1 MIVRFANS
9 LRRSQQTLI
18 QFSPYRNM
26 SKYKVRFCNL
36 VCPNNTHDPIPLPDG
51 QTVQI
56 GRSPLTRIM
65 DPRCSRNQLEITADW
80 KTEVVTVKQ
89 TGNNSSALDGI
100 ELEKGRQCKLED
112 GATIYVLAGQY
123 PQNVEF
129 GKEKIQH
136 SKEKLEKFNNKSQ
149 TKKRPAPDSEH
160 QVNERKKARLSNSS
174 HVRKESTSEEDE
186 HVNSIQEKLNRMK
199 QSPKKHQDKKTSDS
213 TSNLD
218 VTPSTSK
225 SSSPGSSKC
234 DDKTLKKGADCLGPP
249 REEAKWEHH
258 DKLYVYTGKGV
269 RSSSKIAGFDID
281 GTIITTKSGRVFPK
295 DNGDWKILYPEIPGK
310 LKKLHEQGYKIV
322 FFTNQKGV
330 EKGKTLIEDLQ
341 QKFTSL
347 LKLMGV
353 SAQILISTG
362 DGMFRKPCLG
372 MLKFLRDRGN
382 EDIKV
387 SIPDSFYVG
396 DAAGRPAK
404 WAPGKKKDFSCS
416 DRMFAM
422 NAGLKFYTP
431 EEYFLGQ
438 PKAKYEMPDF
448 DPRKVNNNDCLTDP
462 RDAKVF
468 SSSQEMV
475 ILVGFPAS
483 GKSFFSTTRLVP
495 KGYVHINRDSLG
507 TWQKCVALCTKSLKE
522 GKSVVIDNTNTV
534 KEQRARYVPLA
545 KNAGVPCRCFVF
557 SASLYQCRHN
567 EKYREMV
574 DKSHKS
580 ISDVTMNTMRSKYEE
595 PENGEG
601 FSEIVKI
608 NFVPKFENPRHE
620 RWYKMFLV
628 ER

>member
-1 MIVRFANS
+1 
-9 LRRSQQTLI
+9 
-18 QFSPYRNM
+18 M

-36 VCPNNTHDPIPLPDG
+36 VCPNNTHDPIPLPHG
-51 QTVQI
+51 EAVAI

-65 DPRCSRNQLEITADW
+65 DPRCSRNQLEVTADW

-89 TGNNSSALDGI
+89 NGNNSSALDGI
-100 ELEKGRQCKLED
+100 ELEKGRQCKLEE

-123 PQNVEF
+123 PQKVEF
-129 GKEKIQH
+129 VKEKVQNSNGTSEKSR
-136 SKEKLEKFNNKSQ
+136 SKTN
-149 TKKRPAPDSEH
+149 TKKRPASDNVH
-160 QVNERKKARLSNSS
+160 NTKNNKKPRLSNSS
-174 HVRKESTSEEDE
+174 TVKAKSSSEEEE
-186 HVNSIQEKLNRMK
+186 HVKSVEEKLKMMK
-199 QSPKKHQDKKTSDS
+199 QSPKKHQEKKS
-213 TSNLD
+213 SNSKHSSSNANQ
-218 VTPSTSK
+218 TPSTSK
-225 SSSPGSSKC
+225 SSSPGNSKC
-234 DDKTLKKGADCLGPP
+234 SDDEPVKRGVNSLGPP
-249 REEAKWEHH
+249 RQDSKWEYH

-269 RSSSKIAGFDID
+269 RASSKIAGFDID

-295 DNGDWKILYPEIPGK
+295 DNSDWKILYPEIPGK

-341 QKFTSL
+341 HKFTAL

-362 DGMFRKPCLG
+362 EGVYRKPCLG
-372 MLKFLRDRGN
+372 MLEFLRDRGN
-382 EDIKV
+382 EDIMV
-387 SIPDSFYVG
+387 SITDSFYVG

-431 EEYFLGQ
+431 EEYFLSQ

-448 DPRKVNNNDCLTDP
+448 DPRKVDSGSCLTEP
-462 RDAKVF
+462 ANAKVV
-468 SSSQEMV
+468 SPSPEMV

-495 KGYVHINRDSLG
+495 KGYIQINRDTLG
-507 TWQKCVALCTKSLKE
+507 TWQKCVTMCTKSLKE
-522 GKSVVIDNTNTV
+522 GKSVVIDNTNTT
-534 KEQRARYVPLA
+534 KEQRERYIPLA
-545 KNAGVPCRCFVF
+545 KKAGIPCRCFVF
-557 SASLYQCRHN
+557 TASLYQCRHN
-567 EKYREMV
+567 ERYREMV
-574 DKSHKS
+574 DKTHKA
-580 ISDVTMNTMRSKYEE
+580 ISEITMNSMRSKYEA
-595 PENGEG
+595 PNTSEG

-608 NFVPKFENPRHE
+608 NFVPNFENPRHE

-628 ER
+628 EK